1 METKTSILSFKTCTW
16 DLDPDKLP
24 ADRHPGNRWSRCYRW
39 QETGHIR
46 CSGAWLPALRC
57 VGKEKTTTTKK
68 RKKKTRKRRRRL
80 SSSRRKNRRTSIT
93 RRKITVRAFHKDCCN
108 LKNASYI
115 ISSSLNPCSC
125 CIHSSK
131 NEIRFGG
138 FMYKLFSFWI
148 HHFSLLLR
156 EV

>member
-1 METKTSILSFKTCTW
+1 MT
-16 DLDPDKLP
+16 
-24 ADRHPGNRWSRCYRW
+24 GNRPHPVLGSLAPCTAVRG
-39 QETGHIR
+39 EGEDDDDEEEEEEDEEEEIV
-46 CSGAWLPALRC
+46 A
-57 VGKEKTTTTKK
+57 
-68 RKKKTRKRRRRL
+68 
-80 SSSRRKNRRTSIT
+80 SRRKNQRRSIT

-131 NEIRFGG
+131 NEIRSGG

-148 HHFSLLLR
+148 HHFFLLLR

>member
-1 METKTSILSFKTCTW
+1 VRGEGEDDDDEDEEEEDEEDEEEIVVV
-16 DLDPDKLP
+16 
-24 ADRHPGNRWSRCYRW
+24 AAQN
-39 QETGHIR
+39 
-46 CSGAWLPALRC
+46 
-57 VGKEKTTTTKK
+57 
-68 RKKKTRKRRRRL
+68 RRR
-80 SSSRRKNRRTSIT
+80 SIT
-93 RRKITVRAFHKDCCN
+93 RQKITVSAFHEDCCN

-148 HHFSLLLR
+148 HHFFLLLR